1 MVGVCGEWEESSTR
15 VEGALQALEG
25 VWVFSQSLLGAS
37 EGFKKQ
43 RDRISICILLKDYKT
58 SPLPQW
64 SLEEEPEGQVAV
76 DGVVFV
82 FQLWDTGQ
90 DASPL

>member
-1 MVGVCGEWEESSTR
+1 M
-15 VEGALQALEG
+15 
-25 VWVFSQSLLGAS
+25 
-37 EGFKKQ
+37 
-43 RDRISICILLKDYKT
+43 
-58 SPLPQW
+58 
-64 SLEEEPEGQVAV
+64 EEEPKGQVAV